1 MEGASSTAA
10 ADASGTIRGGQRMK
24 LRMPAF
30 ALCLAFLVLVSACSS
45 DDEGGGE
52 ATAGGTL
59 IVARTAD
66 IDKLDPHVATAF
78 GTFQTL
84 GLVFDTLTD
93 LDEQLVP
100 EPGLAETFE
109 YSDDGTSLTFQLRD
123 GLTFHD
129 GTDLTSSD
137 VKASIERILNEKTA
151 AVART
156 NFLSIETVETPDPR
170 TVVLRLSRPDASLTS
185 AFATVNAA
193 IVPEEAVAKDTLA
206 KKPIGSGPFEFDDW
220 KQGESVTL
228 TANEDY
234 WGEGPNVDQVD
245 FRVVP
250 EESSIL
256 SGTQAGQFDLGLLT
270 DPQVAVQVEAAG
282 LELDKTPSLAYHTLM
297 LNGNQPP
304 LDQLEVRQ
312 AIACA
317 IDRSRVVEAAALGE
331 GEVTGPFT
339 SPAYEFE
346 PTGGLPCDPPDL
358 EAARRL
364 LEDAGEQDG
373 FTLETIVMTDGYA
386 TAVDEGQSLK
396 SQLAEIGIDLRTT
409 SLETSVY
416 VERWLA
422 ADFDAAVALNGGLA
436 DPYLMYARYFTSDG
450 NLNSV
455 AGYSSSELDR
465 LLERGRAE
473 TDLEERQAIFEEFS
487 TELVEASPWVW
498 VFNGY
503 DYRLV
508 GENVRG
514 YEPDPSGA
522 LDMIADVS
530 LAR

>member
-1 MEGASSTAA
+1 
-10 ADASGTIRGGQRMK
+10 MK
-24 LRMPAF
+24 LRMPSL
-30 ALCLAFLVLVSACSS
+30 ALCIALVVAGACGS

-52 ATAGGTL
+52 PVEGGTL
-59 IVARTAD
+59 VVARTAD

-84 GLVFDTLTD
+84 GLVFDTLTE
-93 LDEQLVP
+93 LDERLVP
-100 EPGLAETFE
+100 EPGLAESFE
-109 YSDDGTSLTFQLRD
+109 YSDDGTSLTFKLRD

-129 GTDLTSSD
+129 GTELTSSD
-137 VKASIERILNEKTA
+137 VKASIERILDEKTA

-156 NFLSIETVETPDPR
+156 NFLSIDSVDTPDPS
-170 TVVLRLSRPDASLTS
+170 TVVFRLSRPDASLTS
-185 AFATVNAA
+185 ALATVNAA
-193 IVPEEAVAKDTLA
+193 IVPEEAVASNTLA
-206 KKPIGSGPFEFDDW
+206 KQPVGSGPFEFGDW

-228 TANEDY
+228 TANDEY
-234 WGEGPNVDQVD
+234 WGEGPNLDEVD

-282 LELDKTPSLAYHTLM
+282 LELDKTPSLAYHALM
-297 LNGNQPP
+297 LNGNRPP
-304 LDQLEVRQ
+304 LDRVEVRQ

-317 IDRSRVVEAAALGE
+317 IDRGRVVEAAALGE

-346 PTGGLPCDPPDL
+346 ATQGLPCDPPDL
-358 EAARRL
+358 DAARQL
-364 LEDAGEQDG
+364 LEDAGVGDG

-396 SQLAEIGIDLRTT
+396 SQLAEIGIELRTT

-450 NLNSV
+450 NLNTV
-455 AGYSSSELDR
+455 AGYSSPELDR
-465 LLERGRAE
+465 LLEEGRAE
-473 TDLEERQAIFEEFS
+473 TDLEQRQTIFEQFS
-487 TELVEASPWVW
+487 AELLEASPWVW

-508 GENVRG
+508 GNDVSG
-514 YEPDPSGA
+514 YKPDPSGT

-530 LAR
+530 LTQ